1 MSQSNATDI
10 WSQRSQA
17 MFLTAI
23 SLANRYNI
31 KLNNQAISGD
41 IIGTNNDEN
50 GHAVLNR
57 VCHYISTQRSNI
69 VGIVGPATSNNAR
82 FISPFA
88 AHIKLPVVS
97 YSATHVDFSDTHRYP
112 KFYRIVPSDFFLAH
126 AIVQLFKEFNWTTCT
141 IIIQKDDYGYGG
153 LNILSEHYNRNITIK
168 ERLTF
173 DGEEFNDNL
182 KKTLLRSRSKIV
194 LVWAGNKETTSIVE
208 RALKEGVIG
217 APYVWITTDEVTLD
231 ALLLNISES
240 NHILNKLEGLLTVM
254 PIEVISSNNDF
265 QQWNVDNILYNDT
278 LSVWHNLWDENNRE
292 EYSHFHNI
300 SSFAIFTFDATWTLI
315 NALNRTVY
323 DGQSSIPWFSSSSYC
338 FNSSLENADQYHKHL
353 KETNFLGISGPI
365 SFSNT
370 SNDRV
375 GGAYYVLKNLQL
387 NENKHYLIYKHIM
400 KWFNDSIDKN
410 EKWRN
415 FTGQQIVWPNRSEKI
430 PVDYPQV
437 RGDALSLEY
446 TVDRQY
452 CGRLLVTGVG
462 FAKSSFGIVMPKD
475 WQYKADFD
483 VNILLSREE

>member
-1 MSQSNATDI
+1 MSQSNATDV

-97 YSATHVDFSDTHRYP
+97 YSATHVDFSDTRRYP

-217 APYVWITTDEVTLD
+217 APYVWITTDEV
-231 ALLLNISES
+231 
-240 NHILNKLEGLLTVM
+240 
-254 PIEVISSNNDF
+254 
-265 QQWNVDNILYNDT
+265 
-278 LSVWHNLWDENNRE
+278 
-292 EYSHFHNI
+292 
-300 SSFAIFTFDATWTLI
+300 
-315 NALNRTVY
+315 
-323 DGQSSIPWFSSSSYC
+323 
-338 FNSSLENADQYHKHL
+338 SLC
-353 KETNFLGISGPI
+353 S
-365 SFSNT
+365 
-370 SNDRV
+370 
-375 GGAYYVLKNLQL
+375 
-387 NENKHYLIYKHIM
+387 
-400 KWFNDSIDKN
+400 
-410 EKWRN
+410 
-415 FTGQQIVWPNRSEKI
+415 
-430 PVDYPQV
+430 
-437 RGDALSLEY
+437 
-446 TVDRQY
+446 
-452 CGRLLVTGVG
+452 
-462 FAKSSFGIVMPKD
+462 
-475 WQYKADFD
+475 
-483 VNILLSREE
+483 